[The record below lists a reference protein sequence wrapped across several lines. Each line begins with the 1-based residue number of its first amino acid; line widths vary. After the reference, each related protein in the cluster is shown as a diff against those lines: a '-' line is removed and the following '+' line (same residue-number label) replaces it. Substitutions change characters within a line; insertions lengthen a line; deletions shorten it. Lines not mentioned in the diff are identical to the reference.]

1 MRIAIGFK
9 ATLEANGISTNISI
23 IMSKFAI
30 TPKTDAL
37 YIDVAANGNGHEK
50 SLLSVEAYRRLSAD
64 LGRNSIRLLEIGP
77 GGGSA
82 LSGFT
87 AEIAENGLITPTHI
101 SMLELD
107 GVQSESLLAARKT
120 VESFGVST
128 SFHNGSATD
137 LSDIFPP
144 QSVDILSTSAVI
156 HEIYSYAGGYG
167 AMDKTFQG
175 IASTLSP
182 GGFYA
187 YRDVYGVKNL
197 SMHERTRH
205 IYDRSSWVMFC
216 KLFLD
221 YYTRNA
227 NHSYKHY
234 GDRIKL
240 SQNGNPINVDSIEGK
255 SPLSIE
261 APIGLL
267 RETQRHYITLRDYL
281 WRNGNLGI
289 VPELDDPSKT
299 NDWIDRDRGHKRV
312 HYRMLDDDPI
322 LKAMSTPVSEN
333 EYIVDGDIFDNTSD
347 VRMGEVLSDIIEN
360 SESSEH
366 WTSWSEWLEREGS
379 ETYFYMPIGD
389 LLGSVALNSFEASNG
404 TQILLPTS
412 KHDIKKIDRAYYN
425 RYLESKLSN
434 PLSDGKQLVL
444 FELLALKDRDSNLQ
458 EKINGALGALSMYC
472 SHDVLSNIYTP
483 IRKVTK

>member
-1 MRIAIGFK
+1 MSNF
-9 ATLEANGISTNISI
+9 AT
-23 IMSKFAI
+23 

-37 YIDVAANGNGHEK
+37 YIDVAANGNGREK
-50 SLLSVEAYRRLSAD
+50 SFLSIEAYRRLSAD
-64 LGRNSIRLLEIGP
+64 LSRGSIRLLEIGP

-87 AEIAENGLITPTHI
+87 AEVAENGLTKPTHI

-107 GVQSESLLAARKT
+107 GIQSESLLVARKT
-120 VESFGVST
+120 AESFGIST

-137 LSDIFPP
+137 LPDIFPP

-156 HEIYSYAGGYG
+156 HEVYSYAGGYS

-175 IASTLSP
+175 ITSTLSP

-197 SMHERTRH
+197 SMHERARH

-221 YYTRNA
+221 YYTKNA
-227 NHSYKHY
+227 DHSYKHY
-234 GDRIKL
+234 EDRVKL
-240 SQNGNPINVDSIEGK
+240 SQGGNVINVDSIEGNL
-255 SPLSIE
+255 PLSIE

-281 WRNGNLGI
+281 WRNGDLGI

-299 NDWIDRDRGHKRV
+299 NDWIDRDRGHKRI
-312 HYRMLDDDPI
+312 HYKMLDNDPV
-322 LKAMSTPVSEN
+322 LKAMSTPVSES
-333 EYIVDGDIFDNTSD
+333 EYIVDSDIFDSTSD

-360 SESSEH
+360 SEASEH
-366 WTSWSEWLEREGS
+366 WQSWNEWLKREGS

-389 LLGSVALNSFEASNG
+389 LLGSVALNSFEASDG
-404 TQILLPTS
+404 MQILLPTS

-444 FELLALKDRDSNLQ
+444 FELLSLKDKGNNLQ

-483 IRKVTK
+483 IRKATK